1 MKKIILSFVFAMMS
15 LVSFGQ
21 HIAPYIEVKG
31 LSFEAEIDKEYP
43 IPLSINIDIQ
53 LDKKHNIWFEYKCQ
67 GMNVR
72 GLKEFYGRWN
82 IAKGKK
88 MYLKLDNNT
97 IITLTSHHIRS
108 YTGGYDVTKSL
119 NLIEYTDLYSY
130 FKLSPDD
137 YANLRTHK
145 IIKMRLELK
154 YDIADI
160 DFTNPI
166 DLSKAFNKLDEK
178 YNLKNNKS
186 TKYNYSLDNF

>member
-1 MKKIILSFVFAMMS
+1 MKKIILSLIFT
-15 LVSFGQ
+15 LVSIFSFGQ
-21 HIAPYIEVKG
+21 NIAPYIEVNG
-31 LSFEAEIDKEYP
+31 FLFTTEIYKERLY
-43 IPLSINIDIQ
+43 IDVDIQ
-53 LDKKHNIWFEYKCQ
+53 LDKKHNAWFQYKCP
-67 GMNVR
+67 GMNSHV
-72 GLKEFYGRWN
+72 LKKYGRWN

-166 DLSKAFNKLDEK
+166 DLIEAFNKLDEK
-178 YNLKNNKS
+178 YNLENNKS